1 MCSSRKRLHA
11 GTHKSCTTTNIKVP
25 NNTDMLVL
33 MVCGLHQA
41 EVTAS
46 LISFD
51 CPLIRLSLLAF
62 EFLPGPK
69 RPMCNIHRDRMATR
83 WASYVP
89 TFLQRAKCV
98 DLLKDEGRREAV
110 RPGEVKTLASRT
122 GDIRKPG
129 LTNGLETRV
138 CDAYISW
145 DLYNCN
151 MFSYH

>member
-1 MCSSRKRLHA
+1 
-11 GTHKSCTTTNIKVP
+11 
-25 NNTDMLVL
+25 
-33 MVCGLHQA
+33 
-41 EVTAS
+41 
-46 LISFD
+46 
-51 CPLIRLSLLAF
+51 
-62 EFLPGPK
+62 
-69 RPMCNIHRDRMATR
+69 MCNIHRDRMVTR

-89 TFLQRAKCV
+89 TFLQRANCV
-98 DLLKDEGRREAV
+98 DLLKDEERREAV

>member
-1 MCSSRKRLHA
+1 
-11 GTHKSCTTTNIKVP
+11 
-25 NNTDMLVL
+25 
-33 MVCGLHQA
+33 
-41 EVTAS
+41 
-46 LISFD
+46 
-51 CPLIRLSLLAF
+51 
-62 EFLPGPK
+62 
-69 RPMCNIHRDRMATR
+69 MCNIHRDRMVTR

-89 TFLQRAKCV
+89 TFLQRANCV
-98 DLLKDEGRREAV
+98 DLLKDEERREAV

-129 LTNGLETRV
+129 LETRV